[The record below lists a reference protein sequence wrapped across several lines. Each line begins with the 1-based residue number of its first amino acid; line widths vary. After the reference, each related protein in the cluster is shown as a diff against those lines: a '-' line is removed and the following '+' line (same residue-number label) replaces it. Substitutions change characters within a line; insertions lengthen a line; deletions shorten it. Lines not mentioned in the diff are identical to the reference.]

1 MFETIVSRSRCFAKI
16 VWIYQFTLRHP
27 LRKNLDKARNEIEE
41 SDLMTISSSLNA
53 GITGLN
59 VNASKLAA
67 ISDNISNSKTYGY
80 KRADVDFSSVAL
92 TSREGAYTAGGVRAT
107 AFRQVDSQGSLST
120 TTNSLD
126 IAIGGRGML
135 PVTPISAIGGNSA
148 SGNLP
153 LQLVTTGSFAP
164 DSEGIVRTQS
174 GMVLMGWAA
183 DSNGVIPAQSR
194 DSVSGL
200 EPIQVSYSQYA
211 ANRTNTIGLGVNL
224 PATSTQAG
232 ASGAPF
238 NITIEYYDNLGAP
251 QTLDA
256 TFTPIVPATGSSNQW
271 NMVLTDSDLGAVV
284 GDFTVTFDAT
294 PASGGS
300 IASVANNTPGV
311 YDPLTG
317 IASIS
322 VGGGPIDVDIGIPG
336 TSSDL
341 TQLSASFSPTS
352 VTKNGSPVGSLIAV
366 EIDANGFIN
375 ALYDTGYSQII
386 YQVPLASVEN
396 PNGLNSLDSQ
406 AFGISPASGPFYLW
420 DAGDGP
426 TGSTIGFAREESTT
440 DIAGELTQLIQTQR
454 AYSSNAK
461 VIQTVDEMLQETTNI
476 KR

>member
-1 MFETIVSRSRCFAKI
+1 
-16 VWIYQFTLRHP
+16 
-27 LRKNLDKARNEIEE
+27 
-41 SDLMTISSSLNA
+41 MTISSSLNA
-53 GITGLN
+53 GVTGLS
-59 VNASKLAA
+59 VNASKLAT

-126 IAIGGRGML
+126 IALGGKGML
-135 PVTPISAIGGNSA
+135 PVTPISSIGGSGGT
-148 SGNLP
+148 GNLP
-153 LQLVTTGSFAP
+153 LQLVTTGSFRP
-164 DSEGIVRTQS
+164 DSNGIVRTQS
-174 GMVLMGWAA
+174 GMVLLGWPA
-183 DSNGVIPAQSR
+183 DVNGTIPSQSR

-200 EPIQVSYSQYA
+200 VPVEVEYNQYA
-211 ANRTNTIGLGVNL
+211 ASRTTSVSMGVNL
-224 PATSTQAG
+224 PATATQ
-232 ASGAPF
+232 SGATGTPF
-238 NITIEYYDNLGAP
+238 TIGIEYYDNLGAP

-256 TFTPIVPATGSSNQW
+256 TFTPTVPASGSSNQW
-271 NMVLTDSDLGAVV
+271 DLVLTDSDSAGAVV
-284 GDFTVTFDAT
+284 GDFTIVFDAT
-294 PASGGS
+294 ASAGGS
-300 IASVANNTPGV
+300 ILNVTANSPGT

-317 IASIS
+317 LANVS
-322 VGGGPIDVDIGIPG
+322 VNGGPIDIEIGIPG
-336 TSSDL
+336 TSSHL

-352 VTKNGSPVGSLIAV
+352 VTKNGSAVGSLVDV
-366 EIDANGFIN
+366 EIDENGYIN
-375 ALYDTGYSQII
+375 ALYDTGYSRVI
-386 YQVPLASVEN
+386 YQVPLASVAN
-396 PNGLNSLDSQ
+396 PNGLNSLDNQ
-406 AFGISPASGPFYLW
+406 AFSISPDSGPFYLW

>member
-1 MFETIVSRSRCFAKI
+1 
-16 VWIYQFTLRHP
+16 
-27 LRKNLDKARNEIEE
+27 
-41 SDLMTISSSLNA
+41 MTISSSLNA
-53 GITGLN
+53 GVTGLS

-107 AFRQVDSQGSLST
+107 AFRQVDSQGALST

-126 IAIGGRGML
+126 IAIGGKGML
-135 PVTPISAIGGNSA
+135 PVTQISSLVGTNN

-153 LQLVTTGSFAP
+153 LQLITTGSFQP
-164 DSEGIVRTQS
+164 DSDGIVRTQS
-174 GMVLMGWAA
+174 GLVLLGWKA
-183 DSNGVIPAQSR
+183 DVNGVVPSQSR

-200 EPIQVSYSQYA
+200 EPVEIEYNQYA
-211 ANRTNTIGLGVNL
+211 SSRTDSISMGVNL
-224 PATSTQAG
+224 PATATQAG
-232 ASGAPF
+232 SVGTPF
-238 NITIEYYDNLGAP
+238 TINIEYYDNLGAP
-251 QTLDA
+251 QSLDA
-256 TFTPIVPATGSSNQW
+256 TLTPNVPAVGSSNQW
-271 NMVLTDSDLGAVV
+271 DLVLRDSNSAGAIV
-284 GDFTVTFDAT
+284 GDFTVVFDSSA
-294 PASGGS
+294 AAGGS
-300 IASVANNTPGV
+300 IQSVTPNAPGT
-311 YDPLTG
+311 YDPVTG
-317 IASIS
+317 LAN
-322 VGGGPIDVDIGIPG
+322 VAVNGGLDPINIEIGIPG
-336 TSSDL
+336 SSSHL

-352 VTKNGSPVGSLIAV
+352 VTKNGSAVGSLIEV
-366 EIDANGFIN
+366 EIDENGFIN
-375 ALYDTGYSQII
+375 ALYDTGYSKVI
-386 YQVPLASVEN
+386 YQVPLASVAN

-406 AFGISPASGPFYLW
+406 SFGISPDSGPFYLW

>member
-1 MFETIVSRSRCFAKI
+1 
-16 VWIYQFTLRHP
+16 
-27 LRKNLDKARNEIEE
+27 
-41 SDLMTISSSLNA
+41 MTISSSLNA
-53 GITGLN
+53 GVTGLN

-126 IAIGGRGML
+126 IAIGGKGML
-135 PVTPISAIGGNSA
+135 PVTPISALSGNSTN
-148 SGNLP
+148 GNLP
-153 LQLVTTGSFAP
+153 LQLMTTGSFSP
-164 DSEGIVRTQS
+164 DSNGIVRTQS

-183 DSNGVIPAQSR
+183 DSNGDIPAHSR

-200 EPIQVSYSQYA
+200 EPVTITYNQYA
-211 ANRTNTIGLGVNL
+211 ANRTNAIELGINL

-238 NITIEYYDNLGAP
+238 NSTIEYYDNLGAA
-251 QTLDA
+251 QTIDA
-256 TFTPIVPATGSSNQW
+256 TFTPVVPATGSSNQW
-271 NMVLTDSDLGAVV
+271 NLVLTDSDLGAVV
-284 GDFTVTFDAT
+284 GDFTINFDSSA
-294 PASGGS
+294 ASGGS
-300 IASVANNTPGV
+300 ILSVVNNAPGT

-317 IASIS
+317 VASIN
-322 VGGGPIDVDIGIPG
+322 VGGGPIDVEIGIPG
-336 TSSDL
+336 TSSHL
-341 TQLSASFSPTS
+341 TQLSASYSPTS
-352 VTKNGSPVGSLIAV
+352 VTKNGSGVGSLVAV
-366 EIDANGFIN
+366 EIDENGFMN
-375 ALYDTGYSQII
+375 ALYDTGYSQVI
-386 YQVPLASVEN
+386 YQVPLAAVAN

-406 AFGISPASGPFYLW
+406 AFGISPDSGPFYLW

>member
-1 MFETIVSRSRCFAKI
+1 
-16 VWIYQFTLRHP
+16 
-27 LRKNLDKARNEIEE
+27 
-41 SDLMTISSSLNA
+41 MTISSSLNA
-53 GITGLN
+53 GVTGLN

-107 AFRQVDSQGSLST
+107 TFRQVDSQGSLST
-120 TTNSLD
+120 TNNSLD
-126 IAIGGRGML
+126 IAIGGKGML
-135 PVTPISAIGGNSA
+135 PVTPISAIGGASS

-153 LQLVTTGSFAP
+153 LQLMTTGSFKP
-164 DSEGIVRTQS
+164 DSNGIVRTQS
-174 GMVLMGWAA
+174 GMVLLAWPA
-183 DSNGVIPAQSR
+183 DPNGNVPSQSR

-200 EPIQVSYSQYA
+200 VPVEVEYNQYA
-211 ANRTNTIGLGVNL
+211 ASRTDAVSMGVNL
-224 PATSTQAG
+224 PATATQAG
-232 ASGAPF
+232 SAGTPF
-238 NITIEYYDNLGAP
+238 TIGIEYYDNLGAP

-256 TFTPIVPATGSSNQW
+256 TFTPTVPATGSSNQW
-271 NMVLTDSDLGAVV
+271 DLVLTDSDSAGAVV
-284 GDFTVTFDAT
+284 GDFTIVFDAT
-294 PASGGS
+294 ASAGGS
-300 IASVANNTPGV
+300 ILSVTPNAPGT

-317 IASIS
+317 LAN
-322 VGGGPIDVDIGIPG
+322 VAVNGGPIDIEIGIPG
-336 TSSDL
+336 TSSHL

-352 VTKNGSPVGSLIAV
+352 VTKNGSAVGSLVEV
-366 EIDANGFIN
+366 EIDESGFIN
-375 ALYDTGYSQII
+375 ALYDTGYSRVI
-386 YQVPLASVEN
+386 YQVPLASVAN
-396 PNGLNSLDSQ
+396 PNGLNALDSQ
-406 AFGISPASGPFYLW
+406 AFGISPDSGPFYFW